1 MSCSKWAYI
10 PSRCD
15 GEPCPG
21 DCDNCVKADDNVALM
36 DGMKTDRAIKL
47 LEELRDSYGW
57 GDVIINS
64 DDAEALTMAIEAL
77 KRDRWIP
84 CEERLPEK
92 YGEYM
97 ILWKPKSY
105 RTKTLFYEITEYEDG
120 EWIGTIPQSKPY
132 GGYEVFYWR
141 ELPAEPPKEDKL
153 E

>member
-1 MSCSKWAYI
+1 MSVSKWAYI
-10 PSRCD
+10 PERCD

-21 DCDNCVKADDNVALM
+21 DCDVCSKTEENVAERKNM
-36 DGMKTDRAIKL
+36 TNEDAIRALNHIRGAIRNGIPPTKP
-47 LEELRDSYGW
+47 GK
-57 GDVIINS
+57 
-64 DDAEALTMAIEAL
+64 AIEAVDFAISSL
-77 KRDRWIP
+77 ERDRWIP

-120 EWIGTIPQSKPY
+120 EWIGKIPQSEPY

-141 ELPAEPPKEDKL
+141 ELPAEPPKE
-153 E
+153 ET